1 MVACWK
7 IFSAIYFCF
16 FLGVIALSLAE
27 SPSHSASKAATT
39 YLSYTK
45 ATNASNGT
53 THPPVITTLHPTTVP
68 TTEPAPASAEEEHE
82 KSMEIF
88 FILLVV
94 GLCIF
99 VIYFLI
105 KRRFHYLPESVAV
118 VFLGALVGLITKA
131 LTHFN
136 VGNWRQEEELDPT
149 VFFLILLPPIIFE
162 SGYSLHK
169 GNFFANI
176 GTIVLFAVFGTA
188 ISATVVGGGVYVLGQ
203 AGLIFKLSVV
213 ESFAFGSMISAVDP
227 VATLA
232 IFHALDVDPTL
243 NMLVFGESVLN
254 DAVSIVMT
262 NTVIGEEGK
271 ETTSFLSAVGHF
283 FSMFIGSACIGIAFA
298 LLSALL
304 LKHINLRRIP
314 SLELALI
321 LIFSYAP
328 YGLAEGLKL
337 SGIMAILFCGIVMS
351 HYTHFNLSPQT
362 QVTVQQ
368 IFRTMSFMTETCIFA
383 YLGMA
388 IFSLKH
394 NFKPAFVAWSIVL
407 CLLGRAV
414 NIFPLS
420 SLANLFRSVKI
431 NRKMQCIMW
440 FSGLRGAVAFSLST
454 QLQFGSE
461 QRSVLVTSTLVIV
474 LFTILIFGGSTL
486 PLLKCLQA
494 ERSSNRNYDISLSKT
509 EAEDKA
515 LESEQMTDD
524 EWRLPKRA
532 LTGFASLDAK
542 YFMPFFTINL
552 PRAEIHVRSSELQ
565 NLNSCYS
572 EVSDE
577 SEREIDQTVES
588 GKL

>member
-1 MVACWK
+1 MKPIIRGAINVNV
-7 IFSAIYFCF
+7 SAK
-16 FLGVIALSLAE
+16 
-27 SPSHSASKAATT
+27 AS
-39 YLSYTK
+39 SM
-45 ATNASNGT
+45 NGT
-53 THPPVITTLHPTTVP
+53 SMLPTTAVP
-68 TTEPAPASAEEEHE
+68 VTTVQTNEPVPPSAEEEHE

-94 GLCIF
+94 GLCIL

-105 KRRFHYLPESVAV
+105 KHKFHYLPESVAV

-131 LTHFN
+131 LSHFKL
-136 VGNWRQEEELDPT
+136 GNWMRDEELDPT

-176 GTIVLFAVFGTA
+176 GSILLFAVFGTA
-188 ISATVVGGGVYVLGQ
+188 ISASVIGGGVYMLGQ
-203 AGLIFKLSVV
+203 AGIVYKLTLV

-262 NTVIGEEGK
+262 NTVIGVDEK
-271 ETTSFLSAVGHF
+271 HSQSFFSAVGHF
-283 FSMFIGSACIGIAFA
+283 FSMFIGSAFIGTLFA
-298 LLSALL
+298 LCSALL

-314 SLELALI
+314 SLELAFI

-368 IFRTMSFMTETCIFA
+368 IFRTVSFMTETCIFA

-388 IFSLKH
+388 IFSLRH
-394 NFKPAFVAWSIVL
+394 NFKPSFVAWSIFL

-420 SLANLFRSVKI
+420 AFANLFREVKI
-431 NRKMQCIMW
+431 SGKMQCVMW
-440 FSGLRGAVAFSLST
+440 FSGLRGAVAFALST
-454 QLQFGSE
+454 QLQFTAE
-461 QRSVLVTSTLVIV
+461 QRSVLITSTLIIV
-474 LFTILIFGGSTL
+474 LFTILVFGGSTL
-486 PLLKCLQA
+486 PLLKLLQA
-494 ERSSNRNYDISLSKT
+494 QGGEVSLSKT

-515 LESEQMTDD
+515 VDSEQFTDD

-532 LTGFASLDAK
+532 LTGFARLDAK
-542 YFMPFFTINL
+542 YFIPFFTIKL
-552 PRAEIHVRSSELQ
+552 SSAELHVAAHELRS
-565 NLNSCYS
+565 LNSRYDETTS
-572 EVSDE
+572 DDSAEHEVNQ
-577 SEREIDQTVES
+577 RT
-588 GKL
+588 

>member
-1 MVACWK
+1 MAGYWRLC
-7 IFSAIYFCF
+7 SSIYISVC
-16 FLGVIALSLAE
+16 LGVLAAANE
-27 SPSHSASKAATT
+27 QNPMTSSPMSSIINFHNKSS
-39 YLSYTK
+39 
-45 ATNASNGT
+45 NVSNGT
-53 THPPVITTLHPTTVP
+53 TQPPVITTLRATTVT
-68 TTEPAPASAEEEHE
+68 TTEEAPASAEEEHE

-105 KRRFHYLPESVAV
+105 KHRFHYLPESVAV
-118 VFLGALVGLITKA
+118 VFLGALVGLITKF

-149 VFFLILLPPIIFE
+149 IFFLILLPPIIFE

-176 GTIVLFAVFGTA
+176 GTILLFAVFGTA

-203 AGLIFKLSVV
+203 AGIVFKLSVV

-262 NTVIGEEGK
+262 NAVVGEEGK
-271 ETTSFLSAVGHF
+271 ESTSFLSAAGHF
-283 FSMFIGSACIGIAFA
+283 FTMFIGSACIGIAFA
-298 LLSALL
+298 LFSALL
-304 LKHINLRRIP
+304 LKHVNLRRIP
-314 SLELALI
+314 SLELAFI

-351 HYTHFNLSPQT
+351 HYTHFNLSSQT

-368 IFRTMSFMTETCIFA
+368 IFRTIAFMTETCIFA

-407 CLLGRAV
+407 CLVGRAV

-420 SLANLFRSVKI
+420 SLANLFRAVKI
-431 NRKMQCIMW
+431 SRKMQCIMW

-454 QLQFGSE
+454 QLQFGGE

-474 LFTILIFGGSTL
+474 LFTILFLGGATL

-494 ERSSNRNYDISLSKT
+494 ERNSNKYDISLSKT
-509 EAEDKA
+509 EVEDKA
-515 LESEQMTDD
+515 LDSEQITDD

-532 LTGFASLDAK
+532 LTGFARLDAK
-542 YFMPFFTINL
+542 YFMPFFTINVA
-552 PRAEIHVRSSELQ
+552 RTEANARSSERQ
-565 NLNSCYS
+565 NLNSMYS
-572 EVSDE
+572 EVSDD
-577 SEREIDQTVES
+577 SEREIDQSAES
-588 GKL
+588 HRL